1 MSYPMSS
8 NGNTLFIGTTRSGKT
23 TAMLHV
29 IQRSIRLGEPVFI
42 ISGKTGFNDRYSMYN
57 QVQAL
62 CHKYDRKFYA
72 ISTNRNAHN
81 KFTYNP
87 FKYADIQGVADT
99 MKSMAQFSDTYYES
113 AFEFWVIVVN
123 EIIDKANILRTNS
136 GEMPIQRSL
145 PNIMRFFNWNSFK
158 KAILELKKYSVIDTD
173 EEDEYLSYKQFADVA
188 WSSAPRFLKFLRG
201 NSGSI
206 FKGKDPVSV
215 MDAKKEGAV
224 FMLDLDGLMYKDF
237 SHALGAMAIS
247 DLRTMISLEDDV
259 ESRKLIVLDE
269 LSVFFSELL
278 PDIYSQAS
286 GFGYQPVAGSQ
297 SFSDMDRISPDLA
310 ERMIENTQIFGFL
323 LQNSAKDCERCSQI
337 MGTRK
342 SSEVTRRLEGS
353 SFEGT
358 GSSKVIQKFKV
369 HPDKIRALP
378 PLHMF
383 VYDKSRPEDPQLIKW
398 DFLDLDLKSP

>member
-1 MSYPMSS
+1 MSYPMTSK
-8 NGNTLFIGTTRSGKT
+8 GNTLFIGTTRSGKT

-42 ISGKTGFNDRYSMYN
+42 ISGKTGFNDKYSMYN
-57 QVQAL
+57 QVKAL
-62 CHKYDRKFYA
+62 CHKYDRKLYA
-72 ISTNRNAHN
+72 ISTNRNARN
-81 KFTYNP
+81 DFKYNP

-113 AFEFWVIVVN
+113 AFEFWVIVVM
-123 EIIDKANILRTNS
+123 EIIDNANILRSNN
-136 GEMPIQRSL
+136 GETPIQRSL
-145 PNIMRFFNWNSFK
+145 PNIMKFFVWSNFS
-158 KAILELKKYSVIDTD
+158 KAVHELKHNNIINKD
-173 EEDEYLSYKQFADVA
+173 EEEEYLSYKQFADVA
-188 WSSAPRFLKFLRG
+188 WSSAPRFLKYLRG
-201 NSGSI
+201 NGGMI
-206 FKGKDPVSV
+206 LKGKDPVSM
-215 MDAKKEGAV
+215 MDSKKEGAV

-237 SHALGAMAIS
+237 SHALGTMAVS
-247 DLRTMISLEDDV
+247 DMRTMISLEENV
-259 ESRKLIVLDE
+259 ETRKLIVFDE

-297 SFSDMDRISPDLA
+297 SLSDMDRISPDLA

-342 SSEVTRRLEGS
+342 ASEVTRRLDGA

-383 VYDKSRPEDPQLIKW
+383 LYDKARPEEPQLIKW
-398 DFLDLDLKSP
+398 DFLDLEI